1 MTDDLARRA
10 RRILLANWRR
20 GFTVPAEGLYP
31 HQWSWDSAFIAL
43 GLRHLSAVRAQREL
57 ESLFGAQWPDGRV
70 PQIVFNPAVPA
81 DAYFPGPGFWGPGAR
96 HAATGLATSGFV
108 QPPVHAL
115 AAWEVHR
122 SDPSTSDRRGFL
134 RRLYP
139 RLRCWHDYLLGHR
152 DLGGDGLVCVV
163 HPWESGLDNS
173 PVWDEPLSLV
183 EPVSP
188 TSFVRRDL
196 GHAADGERPTD
207 LDYGR
212 YVRLAADYRDS
223 GFADALEEC
232 AFAVEDPL
240 TNALLAAGEAALAAI
255 AAELGTDPAP
265 HHRRAAALTE
275 ALVSRL
281 YDPGEQ
287 LFFARDAH
295 TKVLLR
301 RRTVGGL
308 VPLLVPDLP
317 VVEELLKTARG
328 EHFRLGEVSP
338 VPSYDLTAA
347 DFEPARYWRGPA
359 WFNTGWL
366 IWHGLRGQGH
376 GELAGRL
383 CEGMLDAIRAAG
395 FREYVDPLT
404 GAGHGSEDFSWTAA
418 VAIDLLEAR
427 TAEGKAA

>member
-1 MTDDLARRA
+1 M
-10 RRILLANWRR
+10 LLANWRR
-20 GFTVPAEGLYP
+20 GFTVPAQGLYP

-43 GLRHLSAVRAQREL
+43 GLRHLSPVRAQREL
-57 ESLFGAQWPDGRV
+57 ESLFGAQWADGRV

-81 DAYFPGPGFWGPGAR
+81 DAYFPGPDFWGPGVR
-96 HAATGLATSGFV
+96 QPSTGLVTSGLV

-122 SDPSTSDRRGFL
+122 ADPVTSARRGFL

-139 RLRCWHDYLLGHR
+139 RLRLWHEYLLGRR
-152 DLGGDGLVCVV
+152 DLGGDGLVCVI

-173 PVWDEPLSLV
+173 PSWDEPLSRIT
-183 EPVSP
+183 PVAP
-188 TSFVRRDL
+188 ATFVRRDL
-196 GHAADGERPTD
+196 GHAGAGERPTD

-212 YVRLAADYRDS
+212 YVRLAADYRDA
-223 GFADALEEC
+223 GFADALASS

-240 TNALLAAGEAALAAI
+240 TNALLSAGETALAAM
-255 AAELGTDPAP
+255 AEEIGADPAP
-265 HHRRAAALTE
+265 HRRRAGALTDS
-275 ALVSRL
+275 LVAEL
-281 YDPGEQ
+281 YDPGEG

-295 TKVLLR
+295 TKTLLR

-308 VPLLVPDLP
+308 APLVVPDLP

-347 DFEPARYWRGPA
+347 DFEGARYWRGPG

-366 IWHGLRGQGH
+366 IWHGLRGH
-376 GELAGRL
+376 RHEDLAGGLRD
-383 CEGMLDAIRAAG
+383 GMLAAIRVAG
-395 FREYVDPLT
+395 FREYVDPIT
-404 GAGHGSEDFSWTAA
+404 GAGHGSDDFSWTAS
-418 VAIDLLEAR
+418 VALDLLAVP
-427 TAEGKAA
+427 AADGRAA

>member
-20 GFTVPAEGLYP
+20 GFTVPAQGLYP

-81 DAYFPGPGFWGPGAR
+81 NAYFPGPDFWGPGAR
-96 HAATGLATSGFV
+96 LASTGLVTSGLV
-108 QPPVHAL
+108 QPPLHAL

-122 SDPSTSDRRGFL
+122 ADPVTSRRRGFL

-139 RLRCWHDYLLGHR
+139 KLQRWHDYLFDRR
-152 DLGGDGLVCVV
+152 DLAGDGLVCVI

-173 PVWDEPLSLV
+173 PAWDEPLGRV
-183 EPVSP
+183 APVAP
-188 TSFVRRDL
+188 ATFVRRDL
-196 GHAADGERPTD
+196 GHAGAGERPTD

-212 YVRLAADYRDS
+212 YVRLAADYRDA
-223 GFADALEEC
+223 GFVDTLGGS

-240 TNALLAAGEAALAAI
+240 TNALLAVGETALAAM
-255 AAELGTDPAP
+255 AGELGTDPAP
-265 HHRRAAALTE
+265 HRERAASLTNS
-275 ALVSRL
+275 LVARL
-281 YDPGEQ
+281 YDPAEGT
-287 LFFARDAH
+287 FFARDAH
-295 TKVLLR
+295 TKSLLR
-301 RRTVGGL
+301 QRTVGGL
-308 VPLLVPDLP
+308 VPLVVPGLP

-328 EHFRLGEVSP
+328 EHFRLGELSP
-338 VPSYDLTAA
+338 VPSYDLTSA

-366 IWHGLRGQGH
+366 IWHGLRTHGH
-376 GELAGRL
+376 DQLAGRL
-383 CEGMLDAIRAAG
+383 GEGMLDALRLAG

-404 GAGHGSEDFSWTAA
+404 GAGHGSDDFSWTAA
-418 VAIDLLEAR
+418 VAIDLLEVPAADGR
-427 TAEGKAA
+427 TA